1 MKDGCVQ
8 YPCDLAEKVRKLA
21 LNYERR
27 EFLMGDPSVFMHRYS
42 SARDKEIVALVAAAL
57 AFGKR
62 SEILSHIERFLSFM
76 GNESP
81 SDWLLKGKYE
91 DFLPD
96 SKSSF
101 YRIFTYG
108 NLRSM
113 CKALKGILS
122 QFGSLGACLEQD
134 YRNGEC
140 PRHKGRLAVVL
151 AGHFP
156 EECSPLISKGE
167 DSANKRL
174 NLFLRWMVRGDSPV
188 DLGLWHWYPA
198 TELLMPMDTHVV
210 SVAKEFGFLSGKC
223 GASLSQ
229 AIRLTEIMK
238 TIFPDDPLKG
248 DFALFGYGIEQSQM
262 QTGGHGRHCDK

>member
-1 MKDGCVQ
+1 MKDGCAP
-8 YPCDLAEKVRKLA
+8 YPPSLAEKVRELA
-21 LNYERR
+21 SKYEKR

-42 SARDKEIVALVAAAL
+42 SVKDKEIVALVAAAL

-62 SEILSHIERFLSFM
+62 SEILSHIEAFLAFM

-81 SDWLLKGKYE
+81 SVWLLKGKYE

-96 SKSSF
+96 SKRSF

-108 NLRSM
+108 NLRCM
-113 CKALKGILS
+113 CNALKGILS
-122 QFGSLGACLEQD
+122 QFGSLGTCLEQD

-140 PRHKGRLAVVL
+140 DRHKGRLAVVL
-151 AGHFP
+151 ASHFP

-174 NLFLRWMVRGDSPV
+174 NLFLRWMVRTGSPV
-188 DLGLWHWYPA
+188 DLGLWSWYPA
-198 TELLMPMDTHVV
+198 TELLMPLDTHVV
-210 SVAKEFGFLSGKC
+210 SVAKEFGFLSGK
-223 GASLSQ
+223 GSASLSQ
-229 AIRLTEIMK
+229 AIKLTEIMK
-238 TIFPDDPLKG
+238 TFFPDDPLKG

-262 QTGGHGRHCDK
+262 QTGGHAKSVHE